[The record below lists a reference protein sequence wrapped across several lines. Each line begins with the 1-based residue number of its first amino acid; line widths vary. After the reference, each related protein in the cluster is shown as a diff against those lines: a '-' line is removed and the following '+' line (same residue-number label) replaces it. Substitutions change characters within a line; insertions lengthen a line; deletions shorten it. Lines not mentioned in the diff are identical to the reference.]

1 MNPGWRSK
9 DFYRILEIDEGAD
22 QNAVRSAYLRKV
34 GELHPETNPGDDERF
49 SRAAEAYSVL
59 GDTARREEY
68 DRMRAG
74 DAAEPAT
81 SASPPAAPPS
91 GPWRWMRE
99 NLFDGDWWG
108 PIAGNAILTVAVT
121 LIGLNLSRFITSY
134 LFNPDRKW
142 SAVTHNMKL
151 LMVQAF
157 PQDDMIRIWM
167 SIGIFA
173 VLLVWSLA
181 SWNLGGRIRL
191 IDLALR
197 IRLGGALAA
206 GAAVMHHGAGAR
218 TFGVPVVLQID
229 SPGDWSGLRLWVFI
243 AAAAAGALSH
253 LFIGRA
259 RAIGGEAAERSVP
272 VLSLPAFAMA
282 AAAVFLWTARLPVPE
297 GQFDEATAP
306 IAATTARP
314 WTILFAVTAAAYFLG
329 LFVHRRY
336 PGALRRLLIICWIA
350 SYPVII
356 MIIQRK
362 PVLDWADMLG
372 FGKTPFLAS
381 DLGTLLLFGI
391 LGGAA
396 VWVIALPRNKWSVV
410 AAAAAIGASIV
421 AGTLITN
428 NPPGWLEKIS
438 RGAQTYNTS
447 VVLLAALLALALVAG
462 TLLAGNRFKAVWVKW
477 SMVSVAAAIGA
488 SIVIGA
494 LVIDNPPAW
503 LNQFSLGARTYNTSV
518 VLLAALLSLALVAGT
533 LLVGDRFEAVRII
546 GSTLALM
553 AVMAWFQPMPF
564 RYRVLLTVFALVV
577 LACATFGGTAEG
589 RRKLTAVWF
598 IAVALTVIAFR
609 LGVVESALVY
619 QSTTF
624 LGGFN
629 LTILLAL
636 AGIALSFPLGLI
648 LALGRASSL
657 PIFRLISTGYIEL
670 VRSVPLITWLF
681 FGATML
687 VAFLPREVRLDELV
701 GVVGA
706 LALFNSAYLAE
717 NIRGGLQ
724 SINRGQ
730 YEAARAVGLSTVQ
743 STSLIILPQAIRA
756 VIPALVGQIIVSFK
770 DTSLVAI
777 IGLTDVLLIARSIIP
792 QQSNPSFQGTIAQMM
807 FFMALF
813 YWVFTFSFSRMSLR
827 VERNV
832 GLGER

>member
-1 MNPGWRSK
+1 MNPDWRSK
-9 DFYRILEIDEGAD
+9 DFYRILEIDEDAD
-22 QNAVRSAYLRKV
+22 QNTVRRAYLRKA
-34 GELHPETNPGDDERF
+34 GELHPETNPGDNERF

-59 GDTARREEY
+59 GDAARREQY
-68 DRMRAG
+68 DRMRSE
-74 DAAEPAT
+74 DDAEPAT

-157 PQDDMIRIWM
+157 PKDDMVRIWL

-218 TFGVPVVLQID
+218 TFGLPVVLQID

-243 AAAAAGALSH
+243 AAAAATALSH
-253 LFIGRA
+253 LFIGRT
-259 RAIGGEAAERSVP
+259 RAEGGEAAQRSVP
-272 VLSLPAFAMA
+272 ILTLPAFAMA
-282 AAAVFLWTARLPVPE
+282 AAAVFLWTARLPAPE
-297 GQFDEATAP
+297 GQFGETTAP

-329 LFVHRRY
+329 LAVHRRY

-362 PVLDWADMLG
+362 PVLDWADIMG
-372 FGKTPFLAS
+372 FGETAFLSS
-381 DLGTLLLFGI
+381 DLGTLLAFGI

-396 VWVIALPRNKWSVV
+396 VWVLALPRNRASVV
-410 AAAAAIGASIV
+410 AAAAAVGASV
-421 AGTLITN
+421 VGGVLITDTA
-428 NPPGWLEKIS
+428 PSWLTPAWLTALLPAWLTD
-438 RGAQTYNTS
+438 RLAL
-447 VVLLAALLALALVAG
+447 LLAGLLALVLVAG
-462 TLLAGNRFKAVWVKW
+462 T
-477 SMVSVAAAIGA
+477 M
-488 SIVIGA
+488 
-494 LVIDNPPAW
+494 
-503 LNQFSLGARTYNTSV
+503 
-518 VLLAALLSLALVAGT
+518 
-533 LLVGDRFEAVRII
+533 LVGDRFEGVRII
-546 GSTLALM
+546 GSTLALT

-577 LACATFGGTAEG
+577 LACAAFGGTAEG
-589 RRKLTAVWF
+589 RRKLAAAWF
-598 IAVALTVIAFR
+598 FAVALTVVAFR
-609 LGVVESALVY
+609 LGIAETGLEY

-636 AGIALSFPLGLI
+636 TGIALSFPLGLI
-648 LALGRASSL
+648 LALGRTSSL
-657 PIFRLISTGYIEL
+657 PIFRLLSTGYIEL

-681 FGATML
+681 FGTTML
-687 VAFLPREVRLDELV
+687 VAFLPRDVSLDELV

-777 IGLTDVLLIARSIIP
+777 IGLTDVLLIARSVIP

-827 VERNV
+827 VVRNV

>member
-1 MNPGWRSK
+1 MNPGWLSK
-9 DFYRILEIDEGAD
+9 DFYRILEIDESAD
-22 QNAVRSAYLRKV
+22 QNAVRNAYLRKV
-34 GELHPETNPGDDERF
+34 GELHPETNPGDDVRF

-59 GDTARREEY
+59 GDAARREEY
-68 DRMRAG
+68 DRMRAA
-74 DAAEPAT
+74 DDDAEPAA
-81 SASPPAAPPS
+81 SASPPAAPPT
-91 GPWRWMRE
+91 GARRWMRE
-99 NLFDGDWWG
+99 NLFAGDWWA
-108 PIAGNAILTVAVT
+108 PIAGNAALTILVT

-134 LFNPDRKW
+134 LFDPARKW

-157 PQDDMIRIWM
+157 PQDDMIRIWL
-167 SIGIFA
+167 SIGVFA

-191 IDLALR
+191 INLSLS

-206 GAAVMHHGAGAR
+206 VAAVMHHGAGAR
-218 TFGVPVVLQID
+218 TFGVPVALQID

-243 AAAAAGALSH
+243 AAVAAAAASH
-253 LFIGRA
+253 LFVRRSRA
-259 RAIGGEAAERSVP
+259 AGGEASERSVP
-272 VLSLPAFAMA
+272 VLALPAFAMA
-282 AAAVFLWTARLPVPE
+282 AAAVFLWTARLPAPA
-297 GQFDEATAP
+297 GQYDEATAP

-329 LFVHRRY
+329 LAVHRRY
-336 PGALRRLLIICWIA
+336 PGALRRFLIICWIA

-362 PVLDWADMLG
+362 PVLDWADILG
-372 FGKTPFLAS
+372 FGETSFLTS
-381 DLGTLLLFGI
+381 DLGTLLAFGI
-391 LGGAA
+391 LGGAV
-396 VWVIALPRNKWSVV
+396 VWVLALPRNKAWAV
-410 AAAAAIGASIV
+410 AAAAAVGASIMGG
-421 AGTLITN
+421 ALITN
-428 NPPGWLEKIS
+428 
-438 RGAQTYNTS
+438 
-447 VVLLAALLALALVAG
+447 
-462 TLLAGNRFKAVWVKW
+462 
-477 SMVSVAAAIGA
+477 
-488 SIVIGA
+488 
-494 LVIDNPPAW
+494 DPPAW
-503 LNQFSLGARTYNTSV
+503 LTSLIPLGNATV
-518 VLLAALLSLALVAGT
+518 VLPAGLLALVLVAGT

-546 GSTLALM
+546 GSTLALA

-577 LACATFGGTAEG
+577 LACAAFGGTAEG
-589 RRKLTAVWF
+589 RRKLTAAWF
-598 IAVALTVIAFR
+598 VAAALTVIAFR
-609 LGVVESALVY
+609 LGAVESALVY

-636 AGIALSFPLGLI
+636 TGIALSFPLGLI
-648 LALGRASSL
+648 LALGRTSSL
-657 PIFRLISTGYIEL
+657 PIFRLLSTGYIEL

-681 FGATML
+681 FGTTML
-687 VAFLPREVRLDELV
+687 VAFLPREVSLDELV